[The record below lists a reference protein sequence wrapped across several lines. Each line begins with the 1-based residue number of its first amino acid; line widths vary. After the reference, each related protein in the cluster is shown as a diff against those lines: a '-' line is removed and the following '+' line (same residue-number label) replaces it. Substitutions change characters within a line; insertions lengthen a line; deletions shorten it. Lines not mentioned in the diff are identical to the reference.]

1 VSNPDED
8 TIDDSSAPLLEH
20 LAELRTRLIRAALA
34 FVFMM
39 FVCFIP
45 IGGDFIA
52 EHILQFILQPICS
65 IMESQGRSCELTFF
79 APQEY
84 FFLLIRIS
92 IVFGFAFAFPV
103 IAYQLWRF
111 VAPGLYKSEQSAFLP
126 FLIASPVL
134 FLTGAAFTHFV
145 VTPLAL
151 NFLIGFADL
160 APQVAENVAGENAQG
175 QGPSINF
182 QARISDSL
190 DLSLKFI
197 FAFGICFQLPV
208 LLTLM
213 GKAGLVSAQG
223 LRDMR
228 KYAIVGILTL
238 AALITPP
245 DVITQVILFSVVYAL
260 YEVSIFLVLRV
271 EKQRIARLKEEGLYD
286 EELEEEL
293 RGRPEAGE

>member
-1 VSNPDED
+1 MSDTPQTDEID
-8 TIDDSSAPLLEH
+8 TTSAPLLEH

-39 FVCFIP
+39 FLCFIP
-45 IGGDFIA
+45 ISGDFVA
-52 EHILQFILQPICS
+52 EHILQFILQPICT
-65 IMESQGRSCELTFF
+65 ILESQGRPCALTFY

-103 IAYQLWRF
+103 IAFQLWRF
-111 VAPGLYKSEQSAFLP
+111 VAPGLYRSEQSAFLP
-126 FLIASPVL
+126 FLVASPAL
-134 FLTGAAFTHFV
+134 FLAGAAFTHYV

-151 NFLIGFADL
+151 QFLIGFADL
-160 APQVAENVAGENAQG
+160 APQVAAEVAGDAATS
-175 QGPSINF
+175 QGPAINF
-182 QARISDSL
+182 EARISDSL
-190 DLSLKFI
+190 DLSLKFV

-213 GKAGLVSAQG
+213 GKAGLVTAQG

-245 DVITQVILFSVVYAL
+245 DVITQVILFAVVYAL
-260 YEVSIFLVLRV
+260 YEISIFLVLRV
-271 EKQRIARLKEEGLYD
+271 EKQRIARLKAEGLYD
-286 EELEEEL
+286 EELEAEL
-293 RGRPEAGE
+293 RGEGSE